1 MTLSTPT
8 PVCFLCQKPLRLLG
22 RDFTRKLIYKCDD
35 CEYLTTPADDN
46 DAAQYD
52 DPEYF
57 DGWGCNLEFDY
68 DRFEPAVHSQ
78 VNDYLAF
85 LKQYTQGKS
94 LLDVGTGSGL
104 LLHLARDAGY
114 EVEGTDLSKHVS
126 ETLPA
131 KVGITVHHGAI
142 EQIDFGR
149 KYDIVTMLH
158 VLEHTTDPLST
169 INRAKEILNQGG
181 FIIVVVPN
189 YRSLDT
195 RIKDTLSRLKLKS
208 RPYKHLAL
216 GHHNF
221 VFSIKSLERL
231 GEKAG
236 LRVVQSE
243 TRQPAWRAGSS
254 HRLLERYQLAT
265 WCWIVYQKKQKP
277 DREGGCLER

>member
-8 PVCFLCQKPLRLLG
+8 PVCLLCTRPLRLLG
-22 RDFTRKLIYKCDD
+22 QDFTGKLIYKCDD
-35 CEYLTTPADDN
+35 CEYLTTPTDDN

-68 DRFEPAVHSQ
+68 DRFEPAVHGQ
-78 VNDYLAF
+78 VNEYLAF
-85 LKQYTQGKS
+85 LKQHTQGES

-131 KVGITVHHGAI
+131 KVGIPVHHGTI
-142 EQIDFGR
+142 EKIDFGR
-149 KYDIVTMLH
+149 RYDIITMLH

-231 GEKAG
+231 GQKAG
-236 LRVVQSE
+236 LRVVHSE

-254 HRLLERYQLAT
+254 HRLLENYQLAT
-265 WCWIVYQKKQKP
+265 WCWIVYQKRQKP
-277 DREGGCLER
+277 DREGGCLQR